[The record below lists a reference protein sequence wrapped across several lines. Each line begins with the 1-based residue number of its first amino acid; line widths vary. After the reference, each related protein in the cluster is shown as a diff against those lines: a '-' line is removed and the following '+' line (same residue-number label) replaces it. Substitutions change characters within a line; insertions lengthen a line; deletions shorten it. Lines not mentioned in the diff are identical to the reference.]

1 MTTGFYTG
9 VCHHTAM
16 PNDRAIDRFL
26 EWAFEKLE
34 RIEHLYPGS
43 LYRYQARVHRGP
55 ERRLSDG
62 TVVRRKDH
70 VVELHL
76 DNDRVRELMEE
87 TGGGRRFAAR
97 FLHAGKEGLSE
108 VARRAAEGSIAEFVA
123 ITANTPGRFAPVA
136 RSLGYDLVELPRS
149 LRYLTIAHIQRGVL
163 KRYDPDSYARIPADS
178 PELFP
183 VEVWMSTEAL
193 LARYLR

>member
-1 MTTGFYTG
+1 
-9 VCHHTAM
+9 M

-26 EWAFEKLE
+26 DWLFERLE

-43 LYRYQARVHRGP
+43 VYRYQPRAHRGA
-55 ERRLSDG
+55 EVRLSDG
-62 TVVRRKDH
+62 RVVRPKDP

-108 VARRAAEGSIAEFVA
+108 VARRAAEGSIADFVA
-123 ITANTPGRFAPVA
+123 ITANTPGRFAAVA
-136 RSLGYDLVELPRS
+136 RSLGYDLVELPPT
-149 LRYLTIAHIQRGVL
+149 LRYRMIARIQRGVL
-163 KRYDPDSYARIPADS
+163 KRYDPESYARIPADS

-183 VEVWMSTEAL
+183 VEVWMSREAL

>member
-1 MTTGFYTG
+1 
-9 VCHHTAM
+9 M
-16 PNDRAIDRFL
+16 PNDRAIDRFV
-26 EWAFEKLE
+26 EWAFERLE

-43 LYRYQARVHRGP
+43 VYRYQARVHRGP
-55 ERRLSDG
+55 EVRLSDG
-62 TVVRRKDH
+62 VVVHPKDP
-70 VVELHL
+70 VVEIHL
-76 DNDRVRELMEE
+76 DNDRVRGLMEE

-108 VARRAAEGSIAEFVA
+108 VARRAAEGSIADFVA

-136 RSLGYDLVELPRS
+136 RSLGYDLVELPRTFKY
-149 LRYLTIAHIQRGVL
+149 RTIARIQRGVL

-183 VEVWMSTEAL
+183 MEVWMSRDAL
-193 LARYLR
+193 LGRYLP

>member
-1 MTTGFYTG
+1 
-9 VCHHTAM
+9 M

-26 EWAFEKLE
+26 EWLFERVE
-34 RIEHLYPGS
+34 GVQHLYPGS
-43 LYRYQARVHRGP
+43 LYRYQPRVHRGP
-55 ERRLSDG
+55 EVTLSEG
-62 TVVRRKDH
+62 LVVRTKDP

-108 VARRAAEGSIAEFVA
+108 VARRAAEGSIADFVA

-136 RSLGYDLVELPRS
+136 RSLGYDLVELPRT
-149 LRYLTIAHIQRGVL
+149 RKYRTIAWIQRGVL

-183 VEVWMSTEAL
+183 VEVWMSKEAL
-193 LARYLR
+193 LARYLQ